1 MRSAAWAAAGVGL
14 VGGLAAAGT
23 TAMGAPP
30 TLRPMPRI
38 VGGASVPSGSFPF
51 VAALQQWQGTGYLT
65 ICGGTLIDSD
75 RVLTAAHCVDQWL
88 AGAAAGNRERVV
100 IGRTDMNGSDGEIRS
115 PAAIRIDPSWDSA
128 TESDDVA
135 LITLDTPVSG
145 VAVPTLPQPGDHSHE
160 QPGVGAVAMGWGST
174 QAAGPSDFSPGV
186 YPDDLRQVQLPMLG
200 DSQCRAVLDGVHNP
214 AVYPKV
220 MLCAGGDG
228 RHDACTGDSGGP
240 LLTQVAGGRWEL
252 VGITSWG
259 NGCAVAGVPGVFTR
273 LSAPEIHEFVADA
286 DPAATFG

>member
-1 MRSAAWAAAGVGL
+1 MAAAGA
-14 VGGLAAAGT
+14 LAAAVGT

-30 TLRPMPRI
+30 NLRPMPRI
-38 VGGASVPSGSFPF
+38 VGGAAVPVGAFPF

-65 ICGGTLIDSD
+65 ICGGTLIDAS
-75 RVLTAAHCVDQWL
+75 RILTAAHCVDQWL
-88 AGAAAGNRERVV
+88 AGAAAAGRERLV
-100 IGRTDMNGSDGEIRS
+100 IGRTDMTGTDGEIRY

-135 LITLDTPVSG
+135 LITLDAPVPG
-145 VAVPTLPQPGDHSHE
+145 VVVPAMPGSGDHSHE
-160 QPGVGAVAMGWGST
+160 QPGVGALAMGWGST

-186 YPDDLRQVQLPMLG
+186 YPDDLRQVQLPVLG
-200 DSQCRAVLDGVHNP
+200 DSQCKAVLDGVHNP

-240 LLTQVAGGRWEL
+240 LLTPIAAGRWEL

-259 NGCAVAGVPGVFTR
+259 NGCAVPGVPGVFTR
-273 LSAPEIHEFVADA
+273 LSSPEIHDFLADA
-286 DPAATFG
+286 DPEATFS